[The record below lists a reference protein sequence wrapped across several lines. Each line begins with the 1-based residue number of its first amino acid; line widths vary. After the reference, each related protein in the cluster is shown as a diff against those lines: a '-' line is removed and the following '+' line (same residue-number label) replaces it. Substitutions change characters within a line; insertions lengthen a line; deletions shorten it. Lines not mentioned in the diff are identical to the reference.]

1 MYLYAVRGN
10 FCCYVF
16 PQIIREIQPPYYFH
30 YENLFGNNYESWCH
44 WTSNFPSGL
53 SYHQENEIKMLYLA
67 LLNLGIG
74 FFFTPEKLL
83 PYGIFSLLFRVFFY
97 FVRTTHHNYYLLIHL
112 FSKKNIHKL
121 HFLLPESSQ
130 KFYHVTLVVASMASR
145 TLSLVLNPKNK
156 KTKFTFYYC
165 LLQFLVNKVN
175 YYNEI
180 CHRDFLVLFLQ
191 MMLLLIQTSM
201 EIFCNAGCFIF

>member
-1 MYLYAVRGN
+1 MYLCAVRGN

-16 PQIIREIQPPYYFH
+16 PQIIREIWPPYYFHYENLFGNNIWPPYYFH
-30 YENLFGNNYESWCH
+30 YENLFGNNYKSWCH

-67 LLNLGIG
+67 LLNLGID

-83 PYGIFSLLFRVFFY
+83 PYDIFSFLFRVFFY

-156 KTKFTFYYC
+156 KTKFTFITVC
-165 LLQFLVNKVN
+165 CSFW
-175 YYNEI
+175 
-180 CHRDFLVLFLQ
+180 
-191 MMLLLIQTSM
+191 
-201 EIFCNAGCFIF
+201 